1 MNEITNKYKMTSL
14 FFCFVLFWNI
24 RIVVV
29 VVLPCKLGHDVGE
42 LLVEIPVGVS
52 LVELKKEDSVEVSLS
67 GNLLVES
74 DHPIHVAVK
83 KGGKDGG
90 DVLDSLIGV
99 DLTEHLDVNLDIL
112 LTLLIIKR

>member
-1 MNEITNKYKMTSL
+1 MSSL
-14 FFCFVLFWNI
+14 LFCFILFWNI

-29 VVLPCKLGHDVGE
+29 VVLPCKLGHDVGKF
-42 LLVEIPVGVS
+42 LVEIPVGVS

-74 DHPIHVAVK
+74 DHPVHIAVK
-83 KGGKDGG
+83 KGRKDGG